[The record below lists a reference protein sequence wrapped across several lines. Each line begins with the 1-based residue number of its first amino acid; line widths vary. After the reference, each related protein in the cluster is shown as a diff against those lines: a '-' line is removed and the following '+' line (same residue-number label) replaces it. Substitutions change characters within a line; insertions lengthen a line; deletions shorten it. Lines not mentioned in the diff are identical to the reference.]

1 MKKLLID
8 ATIGVGVFVGIAA
21 LGYHVD
27 VLLAAAGMDLAK
39 TVLNNLI
46 GSAVAGFLTY
56 VLLRE
61 RRHKEALLEGRLQVL
76 GQAFDHI
83 RNALQIVAYS
93 CNDEQAKAAV
103 FRLTSAMQATS
114 ELTPA
119 LVPDLSKIAFRSA
132 PTESLAKS
140 RAAGEAR

>member
-8 ATIGVGVFVGIAA
+8 AAIGVGVFVSITA
-21 LGYHVD
+21 LTYNVD
-27 VLLAAAGMDLAK
+27 IWLAAAGMDLAK

-56 VLLRE
+56 ALLRE

-76 GQAFDHI
+76 AQAFDHI

-93 CNDEQAKAAV
+93 CKDEAAKAAV
-103 FRLTSAMQATS
+103 FRLTSAMQATGD
-114 ELTPA
+114 EITTPPVS
-119 LVPDLSKIAFRSA
+119 VPSKIAPR
-132 PTESLAKS
+132 
-140 RAAGEAR
+140 